1 MGDIV
6 ASAVFKIGRS
16 VRRPRASGVADSHS
30 PLRGTGFATGAV
42 CGLGPPPME
51 SARSRRWTGPRR
63 SCRCS
68 PGRPSGVPTTTSGTA
83 PRRCS
88 PRWRSLPARS
98 PAPVSRG
105 TGTRSSSRSSNAGAL
120 VPKRRYRLLPEG
132 AAGPRGRGPMTV
144 GPGTSVD
151 AVVGMR
157 SVDMVPVPA
166 QLKAI
171 ASEVHVNVYLRRT
184 VPRERVSDGVEA
196 SGGRLSAPPCL
207 LGCLDQLPSDL
218 PMCTVMAWCRALLT
232 CSG

>member
-1 MGDIV
+1 MSSRARSSRSG
-6 ASAVFKIGRS
+6 AVSGAP
-16 VRRPRASGVADSHS
+16 VHRASRTVIPHVAVPVLRLVLYVDSGHL
-30 PLRGTGFATGAV
+30 PWK
-42 CGLGPPPME
+42 

-68 PGRPSGVPTTTSGTA
+68 PGRPSGVPTTTSGTV

-88 PRWRSLPARS
+88 PRWRSL

-166 QLKAI
+166 QLKPI
-171 ASEVHVNVYLRRT
+171 ASEVHVNVYTRRT

-196 SGGRLSAPPCL
+196 SGAVSSRIS
-207 LGCLDQLPSDL
+207 
-218 PMCTVMAWCRALLT
+218 
-232 CSG
+232 